1 MCLNLLSRA
10 FRSKPLSF
18 IVHHSSFIILDTPL
32 VNRVAS
38 SSLITIDLEEFYPA
52 GEVVS
57 FDLKDYLFMGLILK
71 EKDFREALAAHDW
84 AQYTGKNLAVHC
96 SADAIIPM
104 WAYMLVATYAAPYAR
119 DIAQTTPELYP
130 EISFQKQLAA
140 LDLSP
145 YEGKRLVVKGCS
157 DKPVPPSAYLE
168 ITRRLQP
175 IALSILFGEPCST
188 VPVYKKGK

>member
-1 MCLNLLSRA
+1 MTEA
-10 FRSKPLSF
+10 PP
-18 IVHHSSFIILDTPL
+18 I
-32 VNRVAS
+32 NRVANS
-38 SSLITIDLEEFYPA
+38 TLVTLDLEQFYPA
-52 GEVVS
+52 GDIIS

-71 EKDFREALAAHDW
+71 EKDFRDALAAHDW
-84 AQYTGKNLAVHC
+84 AQYSGKNLAVHC

-119 DIAQTTPELYP
+119 DIAQATPEQFP
-130 EISFQKQLAA
+130 EVAFQKKLTV

-145 YEGKRLVVKGCS
+145 YTNKRIVVKGCS

-175 IALSILFGEPCST
+175 VALSIMFGEPCST
-188 VPVYKKGK
+188 VPVYKRRKE